1 MLYDIGSKL
10 PEQDEYKNYYV
21 YGCYVV
27 WGLTALLI
35 CFLACN
41 CRNIRIGIAVM
52 KTTADFLKCTPQAF
66 LLPPLTAMICFLWLV
81 VWLVTAIFIGSVG
94 KPAPSE
100 KFPMLTQIEWDENTR
115 YAILYSLFG
124 YLWLNAFIMSCLI
137 FVIAATCGQWYFSCN
152 ADSNGSGSIFRS
164 IYWVVRYHLGSLA
177 MGAFLIALVQFIR
190 IIFEYYKKQ
199 IEKANKENKIVKAIL
214 CATSCCLE
222 CLERFIK
229 FLTKNAYIQIAL
241 TAKNFCTSA
250 WNGFFLVISN
260 AATFGTTGTI
270 GFIFEVLGVIFISA
284 ANAVVVYALLHYAPP
299 Y

>member
-1 MLYDIGSKL
+1 
-10 PEQDEYKNYYV
+10 
-21 YGCYVV
+21 
-27 WGLTALLI
+27 
-35 CFLACN
+35 
-41 CRNIRIGIAVM
+41 M